1 MEGLSG
7 DLQQQLQKLNYILEN
22 INPIKMKYVKHGY
35 LELLI
40 SLKQNIDTVFLDD
53 GNIDN
58 ILKFLK
64 MTLDNNDENIKT
76 VMDFIVSI
84 NDMEL
89 TINLFNTILEVAI
102 KVNDCKE
109 MIAEIEKGT
118 TKAKDD
124 DNVSLTMR
132 RQYAMLGVHC
142 GISERELD
150 ECSYLY
156 FKDCLTELT
165 YKVKWD
171 ITLGTLGQSQM
182 SEEGAKAIGESIND
196 NNPFNI
202 ENAINKENK
211 TVSGNSI
218 DTLDAMQNDFGDIQV
233 DTVSQEDLDRILGH
247 ATK

>member
-1 MEGLSG
+1 MEGLSVE
-7 DLQQQLQKLNYILEN
+7 LEQQLQKLNDILEN
-22 INPIKMKYVKHGY
+22 INPVKMKYIKHGY

-40 SLKQNIDTVFLDD
+40 SLKQNIDTIFLDND
-53 GNIDN
+53 NIDL
-58 ILKFLK
+58 IFKFLK
-64 MTLDNNDENIKT
+64 MTLDNNAEDIKV
-76 VMDFIVSI
+76 VMDFIISV
-84 NDMEL
+84 NNMEL
-89 TINLFNTILEVAI
+89 TVNLFNTILEIAI
-102 KVNDCKE
+102 NINDCKE
-109 MIAEIEKGT
+109 MIEEIEKGIV
-118 TKAKDD
+118 KNKENDD

-182 SEEGAKAIGESIND
+182 SEEGAKAISESIND

-202 ENAINKENK
+202 ENTINKENK
-211 TVSGNSI
+211 STNGNSI
-218 DTLDAMQNDFGDIQV
+218 NTLDAIQNDFGAIQV
-233 DTVSQEDLDRILGH
+233 DTVSQEELDKILH
-247 ATK
+247 R